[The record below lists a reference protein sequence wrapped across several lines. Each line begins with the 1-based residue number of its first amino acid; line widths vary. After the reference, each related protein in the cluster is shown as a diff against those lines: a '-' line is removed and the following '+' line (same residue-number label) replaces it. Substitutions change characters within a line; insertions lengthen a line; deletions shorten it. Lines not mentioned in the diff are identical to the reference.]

1 MITVDR
7 LMTRHLVTL
16 ETGRSALEAATLMK
30 TRTIGSVFITQH
42 SRIVGIVTESDI
54 VRKVVGADQ
63 APAALLV
70 ENIMSSPVIGID
82 SRQLVTDAA
91 DLMERHKIRHLAVS
105 SAHAI
110 VGVVSVRDLL
120 HPVAIDEL

>member
-54 VRKVVGADQ
+54 IRKVVGADQ
-63 APAALLV
+63 APADLLV

>member
-54 VRKVVGADQ
+54 IRKVVGADQ